1 MNKKFFGRLTALVLA
16 LAMCLSM
23 AGCGKSEAAA
33 AADQL
38 ISDIGTVTL
47 DSEAQIIAAEV
58 AVAALTEE
66 EVKQLDNEEKLNQ
79 ARADYEKLVEEA
91 RVAELKAQAAEID
104 AAINAIGTVSEESS
118 EAIAAAREQYN
129 SCDSEVQ
136 QYITA
141 LPALEAA
148 EQQLEDLRV
157 NAVSD
162 LISAIGSVT
171 LDSGDAIKAAQEA
184 YDALSTEN
192 QAKVANAGTL
202 TDAAEQLK
210 ALKKTEGDKLLS
222 SMILSE
228 DKVRRL
234 SFYYPTNTIF
244 RTGGEWYADV
254 RCFLLPYIGR
264 DGDGNVWLRLIYN
277 YTDDDWIFFKKVT
290 VAADDERYTKSF
302 SYFDIV
308 RDNAY
313 GNVWEYMDDE
323 VSDSDIEMLWDVA
336 NSAETIIR
344 FEGDDYTYDFTVTAT
359 DKAAIRQVLTAYE
372 AIS

>member
-1 MNKKFFGRLTALVLA
+1 MNKKIFGRISALILA
-16 LAMCLSM
+16 IAMCVSM

-47 DSEAQIIAAEV
+47 DSEAQIIAAEA

-104 AAINAIGTVSEESS
+104 AVINAIGTVSEESS

-277 YTDDDWIFFKKVT
+277 YTDDDWVFFKKVT